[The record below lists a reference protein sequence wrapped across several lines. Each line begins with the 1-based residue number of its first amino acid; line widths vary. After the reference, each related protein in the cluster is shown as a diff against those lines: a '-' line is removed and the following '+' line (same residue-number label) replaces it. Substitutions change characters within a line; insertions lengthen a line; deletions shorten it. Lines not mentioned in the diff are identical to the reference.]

1 MPHADGACN
10 HEGQCVLLAFWAEV
24 GEKMRDHLS
33 SFTLADMVS
42 KAEGNGA
49 KVPTVPDDL
58 PVGVSRGMARS
69 SAR

>member
-1 MPHADGACN
+1 
-10 HEGQCVLLAFWAEV
+10 
-24 GEKMRDHLS
+24 MRDHLS